1 MDKIGELCQCAAL
14 LALVL
19 NDLLLQRR
27 MRRLEQKLLDL
38 RVDTMA
44 ESIRQALEPQLRAW
58 GLEKE
63 DSENEE

>member
-44 ESIRQALEPQLRAW
+44 ESIRQALEAVAEMK
-58 GLEKE
+58 GLEE
-63 DSENEE
+63 Y